1 MAGISAASPVTAVLC
16 LMVLAGGCAS
26 QVTGSPGPAG
36 QRHAAAAASPTAPG
50 SGIRG
55 LAADYLAIA
64 APANRQLDQ
73 EDDAYDDNAHGSL
86 AGAES
91 ALRAEAATEQRF
103 DQLLLRI
110 EFPPQ
115 VDATA
120 RALVAVNQRRV
131 ALTERQAQSGS
142 TAALL
147 SFTSSHKSAD
157 AAVEAE
163 VRIIRRQLG
172 LPPPDNS

>member
-1 MAGISAASPVTAVLC
+1 MAGTSASSATAVLC
-16 LMVLAGGCAS
+16 LTVVAGGCAS
-26 QVTGSPGPAG
+26 QVTGSAG
-36 QRHAAAAASPTAPG
+36 GAGHRHTAAAASATAPG
-50 SGIRG
+50 GGSRD

-64 APANRQLDQ
+64 VPANRYLDD
-73 EDDAYDDNAHGSL
+73 EVDAYDDNAHGSV
-86 AGAES
+86 AAADS
-91 ALRAEAATEQRF
+91 ALRAEAATERRF

-115 VDATA
+115 IDATA
-120 RALVAVNQRRV
+120 RALVAANQRRV
-131 ALTERQAQSGS
+131 ALTELQAQSAGP
-142 TAALL
+142 AALL

-172 LPPPDNS
+172 LPPPGNS